1 VSLDF
6 FLAGEFV
13 VFCWVFE
20 KKACFSVVILW
31 CGCGVLR
38 GGCGD
43 LAVLVCGDERCDT
56 DCGFIFWVSRF
67 GNER

>member
-1 VSLDF
+1 L
-6 FLAGEFV
+6 LCFV
-13 VFCWVFE
+13 GFFE